1 MICLSGALTAVALA
15 LSPAPVHA
23 EETLRLTSDEVAN
36 RAEHTSFELQ
46 ARREE
51 LAAAEASI
59 DQAEAGYVP
68 TVRAGARYTR
78 LSSINNPALGT
89 LITVPG
95 ADPGPVAPG
104 AQLVAVPLRFPV
116 LLNQYAFTASLAVPL
131 SDYLLRVPHGVAS
144 AEASER
150 AKRLE
155 MRAAGLEVAAHAR
168 VMYYEWVRSYLQ
180 LGVAEQTLEQTR
192 AHLVDARH
200 LFDLG
205 LVPEA
210 DVLRAESQVAESE
223 LLLERTRNAAALR
236 EQQLR
241 TSMHDTSGARYEI
254 GESVDGEPVARA
266 PQDLAVL
273 RATAARRRLEL
284 KVFDE
289 NRHSLE
295 EQGEVARAAELPRL
309 DGTADVAYA
318 DPNPR
323 VFLQSNKFVPT
334 WSAGVMLSWTPTDS
348 VGASAQTR
356 AARARA
362 RALSAQRRVFQD
374 AIAVELT
381 RAYQAEQEAYKAG
394 ETSER
399 RLRSAEEAFRVRS
412 VLFRNGR
419 GTNLELTDA
428 QTELVRA
435 RFDTIGARVDQRIAH
450 AQLLHAAGLDTPE

>member
-1 MICLSGALTAVALA
+1 
-15 LSPAPVHA
+15 
-23 EETLRLTSDEVAN
+23 
-36 RAEHTSFELQ
+36 
-46 ARREE
+46 
-51 LAAAEASI
+51 
-59 DQAEAGYVP
+59 
-68 TVRAGARYTR
+68 
-78 LSSINNPALGT
+78 
-89 LITVPG
+89 
-95 ADPGPVAPG
+95 
-104 AQLVAVPLRFPV
+104 
-116 LLNQYAFTASLAVPL
+116 
-131 SDYLLRVPHGVAS
+131 
-144 AEASER
+144 
-150 AKRLE
+150 
-155 MRAAGLEVAAHAR
+155 MRAAGLEVATHAR
-168 VMYYEWVRSYLQ
+168 VMYYDWVRSRLQ

-192 AHLVDARH
+192 AHLTDARH

-254 GESVDGEPVARA
+254 GEAVDGEQVAVA
-266 PQDLAVL
+266 PQDLAAL

-309 DGTADVAYA
+309 DATADLAYV

-323 VFLQSNKFVPT
+323 VFLQKDKFT
-334 WSAGVMLSWTPTDS
+334 TSWSAGVLLSWTPTDS

-381 RAYQAEQEAYKAG
+381 RAYQAEQEAKKAS

-428 QTELVRA
+428 QSELVRA